1 MMSNYLSKYMEMS
14 MDELENEISDK
25 KKKVTAM
32 QKLIEVRRMVGEKS
46 SKQISASKARLKS
59 KVVDSKVETMMVQ
72 KLENASKA
80 ATGSASSSISKLNQ
94 KNY

>member
-1 MMSNYLSKYMEMS
+1 MMNNLSKYMEMT
-14 MDELENEISDK
+14 MDELENEISAT

-32 QKLIEVRRMVGEKS
+32 QKLLEVRRLTGEKS

-59 KVVDSKVETMMVQ
+59 KAVDSKEETMVAQ
-72 KLENASKA
+72 KLEHANKA
-80 ATGSASSSISKLNQ
+80 ATSSDPSFVSKLNQ

>member
-14 MDELENEISDK
+14 MDELENEISVT

-59 KVVDSKVETMMVQ
+59 KAVDSKEETVMVQ
-72 KLENASKA
+72 KLEHANKA
-80 ATGSASSSISKLNQ
+80 ATSSDPSFVSKLNQ